1 MVGGLVD
8 GGAEVVGG
16 EVGGVVL
23 GVGPGTVVEVGFP
36 GAVVDVVEEGL
47 TSVVLGIIG

>member
-1 MVGGLVD
+1 MVD

-16 EVGGVVL
+16 EVVGVVL
-23 GVGPGTVVEVGFP
+23 DVEPGTVVEVDVP
-36 GAVVDVVEEGL
+36 GEVVDVVGEGL